1 MNSQRDRWC
10 FFFVGELNFSIAPCE
25 DGFTPETMQA
35 TDEQLDL
42 LIIGAGPAGISAA
55 DVAARE
61 GLNYLVIEKGLLADT
76 IYHYPVGL
84 TVFSTTN
91 ELELR
96 EGALEPCREKP
107 TREEL
112 LSYYVRFVLEHNL
125 RINTEEAALRIERV
139 EPEGF
144 VIHTDRA
151 EYRASRVLVAVGG
164 TARPRRLNV
173 PGEDLSKVHHRFV
186 EPHPYVRKDALVV
199 GGGNSAA
206 EATLFLAEGG
216 ARTTFAI
223 WRSDWM
229 NRDPKMGAIKQWV
242 REPLE
247 REIELGRLRL
257 FFFKE
262 VIEIS
267 EQYVRIKRDDGET
280 VTLANDAVF
289 VLIGADPDLSLLRQV
304 GVETVPAGLCDVP
317 VYDPETFETNVPGLY
332 VAGHF
337 THARHIKEAIAVP
350 RRIVPLIAQSL
361 RAAVSST
368 V

>member
-1 MNSQRDRWC
+1 N
-10 FFFVGELNFSIAPCE
+10 
-25 DGFTPETMQA
+25 
-35 TDEQLDL
+35 
-42 LIIGAGPAGISAA
+42 
-55 DVAARE
+55 
-61 GLNYLVIEKGLLADT
+61 
-76 IYHYPVGL
+76 
-84 TVFSTTN
+84 
-91 ELELR
+91 
-96 EGALEPCREKP
+96 
-107 TREEL
+107 
-112 LSYYVRFVLEHNL
+112 
-125 RINTEEAALRIERV
+125 
-139 EPEGF
+139 
-144 VIHTDRA
+144 
-151 EYRASRVLVAVGG
+151 EYRAMRVLVAVGAM
-164 TARPRRLNV
+164 TRPRRLNV
-173 PGEDLSKVHHRFV
+173 PGEDLPKVQHRFI
-186 EPHPYVRKDALVV
+186 EPFPFVRKRALVV

-206 EATLFLAEGG
+206 EAALFLAEGG
-216 ARTTFAI
+216 AHTTLAI
-223 WRSDWM
+223 WRSDWE
-229 NRDPKMGAIKQWV
+229 NRDPKAGAIKQWV